1 MIEKIISAGAY
12 GIPQNLYE
20 VLWLFILYAFL
31 GWCIEVIFHAVNKGI
46 FVNRGFLNG
55 PYCPMYGVGMVMVSF
70 ILPLFK
76 KNILILFVASFI
88 FASALEFVTG
98 FLLEK
103 IFHNKWWDYSNL
115 PFNIMGY
122 ICLKFS
128 IYWGLG
134 GVLMFTTIHPMIYS
148 LVKMIPHIAGVIF
161 MVVFYI
167 FFAGDLIVTVMTILK
182 FNKRV
187 RVLDEM
193 AKKMKEISD
202 EFGEKVLFEGEQKI
216 EESKKEF
223 EETHEE
229 LLTRVSETT
238 EAAKGKLEE
247 TKDKLA
253 ETTEAARDKFVETT
267 EAARDKFVETTEA
280 ARDKF
285 VETTETARDKFVE
298 TTEAAK
304 DKITE
309 TAINTRID
317 LELRKEQREEQREE
331 RRLQNQ
337 KELQELQ
344 EKYKA
349 LLTEKS
355 RGFKHLVKAF
365 PDMTSKYHNEILQ
378 KYKQQIN
385 SKKK

>member
-76 KNILILFVASFI
+76 KNILILFVASFV
-88 FASALEFVTG
+88 FASVLEFVTG

-103 IFHNKWWDYSNL
+103 IFHNKWWDYSDV

-167 FFAGDLIVTVMTILK
+167 FFAGDLTVTVMTILK

-202 EFGEKVLFEGEQKI
+202 GFGEKVLFEGEQKI
-216 EESKKEF
+216 
-223 EETHEE
+223 
-229 LLTRVSETT
+229 
-238 EAAKGKLEE
+238 EE

-267 EAARDKFVETTEA
+267 EAAK
-280 ARDKF
+280 DKF
-285 VETTETARDKFVE
+285 VETTETARDRIVE

>member
-76 KNILILFVASFI
+76 KNILILFLASFV

-103 IFHNKWWDYSNL
+103 IFHNKWWDYSDL

-223 EETHEE
+223 EENHEE
-229 LLTRVSETT
+229 LLTRVNETT
-238 EAAKGKLEE
+238 EAAKEKIAE

-267 EAARDKFVETTEA
+267 EA
-280 ARDKF
+280 
-285 VETTETARDKFVE
+285 ARDKFVE

-331 RRLQNQ
+331 KRLQNQ

-349 LLTEKS
+349 LLSEKS

>member
-1 MIEKIISAGAY
+1 M
-12 GIPQNLYE
+12 
-20 VLWLFILYAFL
+20 
-31 GWCIEVIFHAVNKGI
+31 
-46 FVNRGFLNG
+46 
-55 PYCPMYGVGMVMVSF
+55 
-70 ILPLFK
+70 
-76 KNILILFVASFI
+76 
-88 FASALEFVTG
+88 
-98 FLLEK
+98 
-103 IFHNKWWDYSNL
+103 
-115 PFNIMGY
+115 
-122 ICLKFS
+122 
-128 IYWGLG
+128 
-134 GVLMFTTIHPMIYS
+134 
-148 LVKMIPHIAGVIF
+148 
-161 MVVFYI
+161 
-167 FFAGDLIVTVMTILK
+167 
-182 FNKRV
+182 
-187 RVLDEM
+187 
-193 AKKMKEISD
+193 
-202 EFGEKVLFEGEQKI
+202 
-216 EESKKEF
+216 
-223 EETHEE
+223 
-229 LLTRVSETT
+229 LTRVSEKT
-238 EAAKGKLEE
+238 EAAKGKLAE

-253 ETTEAARDKFVETT
+253 ETTEAARDKF
-267 EAARDKFVETTEA
+267 A
-280 ARDKF
+280 
-285 VETTETARDKFVE
+285 E

>member
-1 MIEKIISAGAY
+1 
-12 GIPQNLYE
+12 
-20 VLWLFILYAFL
+20 
-31 GWCIEVIFHAVNKGI
+31 
-46 FVNRGFLNG
+46 
-55 PYCPMYGVGMVMVSF
+55 MVMVSF

-76 KNILILFVASFI
+76 KNILILFVASFL
-88 FASALEFVTG
+88 FASVLEFVTG

-103 IFHNKWWDYSNL
+103 IFHNKWWDYSDV

-229 LLTRVSETT
+229 LLTRVSEKT
-238 EAAKGKLEE
+238 EAAKGKLAE

-253 ETTEAARDKFVETT
+253 ETTEAARDKF
-267 EAARDKFVETTEA
+267 A
-280 ARDKF
+280 
-285 VETTETARDKFVE
+285 E

>member
-76 KNILILFVASFI
+76 KNILILFVASFV
-88 FASALEFVTG
+88 FASVLEFVTG

-103 IFHNKWWDYSNL
+103 IFHNKWWDYSDV

-167 FFAGDLIVTVMTILK
+167 FFAGDLTVTVMTILK

-202 EFGEKVLFEGEQKI
+202 GFGEKVLFEGEQKI
-216 EESKKEF
+216 
-223 EETHEE
+223 
-229 LLTRVSETT
+229 
-238 EAAKGKLEE
+238 EE

-267 EAARDKFVETTEA
+267 E
-280 ARDKF
+280 
-285 VETTETARDKFVE
+285 TARDRIVE

-331 RRLQNQ
+331 RKLQNQ